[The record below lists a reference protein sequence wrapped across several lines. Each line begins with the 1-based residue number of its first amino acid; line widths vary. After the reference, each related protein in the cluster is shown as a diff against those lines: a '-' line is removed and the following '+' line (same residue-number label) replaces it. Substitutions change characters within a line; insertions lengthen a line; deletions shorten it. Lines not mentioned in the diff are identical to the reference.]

1 MNVKHEKPSYYAII
15 PASVR
20 YDKRLKPAERLLYGE
35 ISALTNKYGYC
46 NASNG
51 YFADLYEVGK
61 TTVSHWIAKLINY
74 GYLYVDTIMDGKQI
88 VERRLYLSDPNATP
102 IAQKSNTPIAQKSNT
117 PIAQKSKGNNTS
129 INNTS
134 INTEILNITEDLTFV
149 NSENFGKKIE
159 EIHVAGVDSDMEV
172 NQSSVVSDET
182 TPDPLGVSQ
191 SKSTKQAEQKAECVE
206 KQFLAVV
213 EVYNRV
219 FANCPAVSKVNLKA
233 KAANQNRKKLIPA
246 AWAIAKDRVLTSWVD
261 EQGLIDGE
269 KPSAKHILEW
279 FEAFFAERLEDPF
292 INGQQPRSKG
302 HENWKA
308 DFEYL
313 LKKTNVEKWVYEND

>member
-88 VERRLYLSDPNATP
+88 VERRLYLSDQNA
-102 IAQKSNTPIAQKSNT
+102 TPIAQKSNT

-149 NSENFGKKIE
+149 HSENFGE

-182 TPDPLGVSQ
+182 TPDP
-191 SKSTKQAEQKAECVE
+191 
-206 KQFLAVV
+206 
-213 EVYNRV
+213 
-219 FANCPAVSKVNLKA
+219 
-233 KAANQNRKKLIPA
+233 
-246 AWAIAKDRVLTSWVD
+246 D

-269 KPSAKHILEW
+269 KPNAGHILEW
-279 FEAFFAERLEDPF
+279 FEAFFAERLDDPF
-292 INGQQPRSKG
+292 INGQQARSKG

-313 LKKTNVEKWVYEND
+313 LKKTNMEKWVYEND